1 MIKWRKNWPFDSWR
15 LRRLFIPFRSCTY
28 NVNRSIS
35 QQTWISYSNSESMY
49 LLTIYIKRNFIIL
62 MPVRA
67 SALLCIK
74 TYCYHNVTFCCLSLS
89 CRKEQYLL
97 WRFHASPLLILLT
110 MDVREAYAYTHIRRL
125 FISSF
130 FSVVLSFWSFD
141 LFIII
146 YSFIHSFG

>member
-1 MIKWRKNWPFDSWR
+1 VISHFCEHPTDIMSKGVYHTK
-15 LRRLFIPFRSCTY
+15 
-28 NVNRSIS
+28 NVNIVFKLYESI
-35 QQTWISYSNSESMY
+35 Y
-49 LLTIYIKRNFIIL
+49 LLTNHVKSNVIIL
-62 MPVRA
+62 MLIKA
-67 SALLCIK
+67 SALLGIK
-74 TYCYHNVTFCCLSLS
+74 MYCDHNVTFCCLSLS